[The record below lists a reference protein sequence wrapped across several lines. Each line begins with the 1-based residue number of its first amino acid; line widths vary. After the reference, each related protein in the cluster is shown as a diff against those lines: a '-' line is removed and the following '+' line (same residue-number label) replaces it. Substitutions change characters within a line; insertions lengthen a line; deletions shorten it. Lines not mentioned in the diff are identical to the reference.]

1 MAHGQPHGHLHHRSG
16 PPAVQESTF
25 HVHHPWIYVRTLLL
39 LVILMIATVVFAQ
52 IPFWDLKLGSV
63 TLHGTL
69 FNNLVAMTIAIMK
82 ALLVI
87 SFFMG
92 VIYSTKL
99 TKLWAAAG
107 FVGFALLFLAMG
119 DYSTRIYEP
128 TPRWNGDPGSAM
140 RRSVPES
147 RQENDFRKYER
158 TGRF

>member
-1 MAHGQPHGHLHHRSG
+1 MAHAQGHGHLHHRTG

-25 HVHHPWIYVRTLLL
+25 HVHHPWIYIRTLIL
-39 LVILMIATVVFAQ
+39 LVILMFLTVALAQ
-52 IPFWDLKLGSV
+52 IPFWDLKIFGI
-63 TLHGTL
+63 TFHGTL
-69 FNNLVAMTIAIMK
+69 FNNLVAMTIAVIK

-92 VIYSTKL
+92 VIYGTKL

-107 FVGFALLFLAMG
+107 FVGFALLFLALG
-119 DYSTRIYEP
+119 DYSTRVYEP
-128 TPRWNGDPGSAM
+128 TPRWSGDPGSSM

-147 RQENDFRKYER
+147 RSETEFKKYER